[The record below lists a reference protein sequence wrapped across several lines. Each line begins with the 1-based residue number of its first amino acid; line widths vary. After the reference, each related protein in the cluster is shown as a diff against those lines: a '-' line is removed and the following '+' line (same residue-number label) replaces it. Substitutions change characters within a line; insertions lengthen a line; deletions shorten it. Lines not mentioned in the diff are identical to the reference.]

1 MHRHQIIVY
10 ALSLALSKTV
20 TRLLSDTVD
29 SFLSSSNDLK
39 GTCNVPLSFNMSLN
53 MFKAGDCQQKIST
66 NIAVRI

>member
-20 TRLLSDTVD
+20 TRLLSDTVN
-29 SFLSSSNDLK
+29 SFLSSSNDLI
-39 GTCNVPLSFNMSLN
+39 GTCNVLLSFNMFLN
-53 MFKAGDCQQKIST
+53 MFKAGECQQKIST